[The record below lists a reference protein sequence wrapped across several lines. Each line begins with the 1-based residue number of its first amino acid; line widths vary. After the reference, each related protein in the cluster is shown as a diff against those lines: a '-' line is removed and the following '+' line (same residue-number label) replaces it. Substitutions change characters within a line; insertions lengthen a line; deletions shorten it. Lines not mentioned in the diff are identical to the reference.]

1 MNKRVWAGAWKR
13 MSGWGEKGFGRG
25 KLKRAV
31 PVPEEFGPGKSFS
44 GFDLV
49 DQDVTAPK
57 GCIV

>member
-1 MNKRVWAGAWKR
+1 

-25 KLKRAV
+25 KLKRAA